1 MTVLRDGSAAGHG
14 TTDIFG
20 EVAIDFL
27 TPGHEYV
34 VRIEADGYKPAELTV
49 QVDASVNAGTVVLE
63 KA

>member
-1 MTVLRDGSAAGHG
+1 MTIERDGSVAGHG

-20 EVAIDFL
+20 EVAIDHL
-27 TPGHEYV
+27 SPGHEYH

-49 QVDASVNAGTVVLE
+49 QVDASLNAGTVVLE